1 MRQNPDA
8 DCSRLFKLLPFPV
21 KRRFKIYSVKVL
33 VKFLSERNL
42 LPNQDRII
50 QEQINLVPK
59 PIESS
64 ENFRNTSPID
74 VIGIT
79 ESILE
84 I

>member
-1 MRQNPDA
+1 MSLVLPSQSLKFD
-8 DCSRLFKLLPFPV
+8 KLPKKCHLN
-21 KRRFKIYSVKVL
+21 IHSAQEL
-33 VKFLSERNL
+33 IKFLNKRNL

-74 VIGIT
+74 VIGIA